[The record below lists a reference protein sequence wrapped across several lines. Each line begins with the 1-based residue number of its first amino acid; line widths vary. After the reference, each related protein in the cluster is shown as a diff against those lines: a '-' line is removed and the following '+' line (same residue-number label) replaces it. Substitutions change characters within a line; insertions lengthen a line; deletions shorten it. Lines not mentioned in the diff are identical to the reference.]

1 MNLGYERIKMSG
13 KRISTILVLSVLVIF
28 MAGCAL
34 PYITPPAEYSATEP
48 PTITPPVPG
57 TAIPATA
64 TVQPIARE
72 ITVENAASLAAVS
85 IVPASNVQIIKWSE
99 DGNYLG
105 LVTQTI
111 DAAGNSVYTA
121 LVLDG
126 KSLAV
131 KTLSPQTEGR
141 ISDISFYND
150 NYFFVAVIPTK
161 NDTVREIQFEI
172 DSGNWKDES
181 EITPGFSINTVTYS
195 PDGFNMA
202 ISSND
207 SWLVKIIPLI
217 GGGEQTLTGFETAAP
232 IYSAGYKGSND
243 VIAWHARAT
252 IQTQSVSTGKMGIA
266 TSSEDFV
273 DQYALS
279 PDGKLLASAAM
290 KTIDGNY
297 TSTVTLWNASSGAE
311 VRILIL
317 AQSVSCMAFSADGTM
332 LAIGSGNDIQVY
344 EVSSGNLLATL
355 SGHSGLPMAVA
366 FAPDGSSLV
375 SAGQDNQLI
384 LWQVMK

>member
-1 MNLGYERIKMSG
+1 MNHRYERIKMSG

-28 MAGCAL
+28 MAGCSL

-85 IVPASNVQIIKWSE
+85 IVPASNVQSIVWAKDSTTFGII
-99 DGNYLG
+99 
-105 LVTQTI
+105 TQNSDANGAQVFSATI
-111 DAAGNSVYTA
+111 
-121 LVLDG
+121 LDG
-126 KSLAV
+126 KTLATTAFYNV
-131 KTLSPQTEGR
+131 TDGR
-141 ISDISFYND
+141 IAAISPDGKSAAVVSSDMYTMNIYDLLDANR
-150 NYFFVAVIPTK
+150 N
-161 NDTVREIQFEI
+161 TV
-172 DSGNWKDES
+172 S
-181 EITPGFSINTVTYS
+181 ITPGFLINDVTFAPNGKS
-195 PDGFNMA
+195 FT

-207 SWLVKIIPLI
+207 SWLVSLHSMPDGAEIK
-217 GGGEQTLTGFETAAP
+217 TLTGFETAAP

-252 IQTQSVSTGKMGIA
+252 IQTQSVSTGKMGNA
-266 TSSEDFV
+266 TNSEDFV

-317 AQSVSCMAFSADGTM
+317 TESVSCMAFSADGTM
-332 LAIGSGNDIQVY
+332 LAIGTGNDIQVY
-344 EVSSGNLLATL
+344 EVSSGIKLATL
-355 SGHSGLPMAVA
+355 SGHSGPPMAVA
-366 FAPDGSSLV
+366 FAPDGFSLASS
-375 SAGQDNQLI
+375 GQDNQFI